1 MATGKEAGP
10 TFSENSFWRELQKQN
25 VTSIPSILS
34 MFMYKIPWVIS
45 LAFVGR
51 IGTEELA
58 AAALATTLC
67 NVTGMSLSVGLSSA
81 LTTLTGNARGDLI
94 ARRNKKLQRKDN
106 HDEEKPLKDTKS
118 SSYNSTTITNDA
130 YVGGEDLP
138 LLPLTYLYRGIFIQL
153 VLVVPV
159 GLWWLSGIKPV
170 LVSLGQGESLSEM
183 TEAYLK
189 ILTPGLWSYS
199 VNFTL
204 TTWLQTIEMA
214 DVPAY
219 AAFVGLVIHVPAN
232 LFFIHVLGWGYLGV
246 GVATVLFQL
255 VQPCLM
261 TIYLFGTHHG
271 KARVLENTIAEAI
284 GHSTL
289 TFWKEAKLAVT
300 SISGLCQYLSLA
312 VPGII
317 IISEWWAS
325 EVSIFLAGRLQPNP
339 AFALAGM
346 TIYQT
351 INTSCFMFPV
361 GVSIA
366 GSSRIGNKLGSG
378 DPLGAALSAKVSVF
392 TAGVLSATLGIVLYV
407 TDHTLFPRLFS
418 ADKDVILEAS
428 RTIPFLALY
437 VFADGVQAAL
447 NGVIKGCGRQCHMLP
462 VIVIAYW
469 VIGVPLAY
477 HLAFVQNDGYMC
489 GEGFCGVVGLVAG
502 MTTGTVVH
510 LILLFGLVAGTTNW
524 KIEAQK
530 AQARLALE
538 SEVTTASSA

>member
-1 MATGKEAGP
+1 M
-10 TFSENSFWRELQKQN
+10 L
-25 VTSIPSILS
+25 L
-34 MFMYKIPWVIS
+34 YKTPWLIS

-94 ARRNKKLQRKDN
+94 SRRNINLKRKHDDVPE
-106 HDEEKPLKDTKS
+106 DEEELLTVAKPE
-118 SSYNSTTITNDA
+118 SYNSIVNINGSNIERYDP
-130 YVGGEDLP
+130 P

-153 VLVVPV
+153 VLVIPV
-159 GLWWLSGIKPV
+159 GLWWLSGIKPI

-183 TEAYLK
+183 TAEYLK

-199 VNFTL
+199 VNMTL

-219 AAFVGLVIHVPAN
+219 AAFVGLIIHVPAN
-232 LFFIHVLGWGYLGV
+232 MFFIHLLGWGYLGV

-255 VQPCLM
+255 VQPFLILM
-261 TIYLFGTHHG
+261 YLFGTQQG
-271 KARVLENTIAEAI
+271 KARVLEHTIAEAI
-284 GHSTL
+284 GRTQI
-289 TFWKEAKLAVT
+289 TFWREAKLAVT
-300 SISGLCQYLSLA
+300 SVSGLCQYLALA

-325 EVSIFLAGRLQPNP
+325 EISIFLAGRLQPNP

-346 TIYQT
+346 TIYQS

-361 GVSIA
+361 GISIA
-366 GSSRIGNKLGSG
+366 GSSRVGNKLGSG

-392 TAGVLSATLGIVLYV
+392 TAGVLSATLGLVLY
-407 TDHTLFPRLFS
+407 TMDHTFFPRLFTP
-418 ADKDVILEAS
+418 DQDVILEAS

-437 VFADGVQAAL
+437 VFADGVQIAL

-469 VIGVPLAY
+469 IVGIPLAY
-477 HLAFVQNDGYMC
+477 HLTFVQNDGYMC

-502 MTTGTVVH
+502 MTAGTVVH
-510 LILLFGLVAGTTNW
+510 FVLLFALVAGTTNW
-524 KIEAQK
+524 DVEAQK
-530 AQARLALE
+530 AQARLSLE
-538 SEVTTASSA
+538 NDDVITASSA